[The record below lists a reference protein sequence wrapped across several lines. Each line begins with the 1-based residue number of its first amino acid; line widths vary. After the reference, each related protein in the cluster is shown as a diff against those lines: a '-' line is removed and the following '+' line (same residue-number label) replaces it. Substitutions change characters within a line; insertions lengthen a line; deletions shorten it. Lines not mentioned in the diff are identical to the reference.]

1 MSKQTTYVQRTDSSH
16 DGALLEV
23 SGLDVSIRHDTH
35 SSTVVRD
42 LSLTLQAGER
52 LAIVGE
58 SGSGKTMTA
67 SAILGLLP
75 PRASVTSGSVRLLG
89 EDITN
94 LPSAQMRRYRG
105 QLMGL
110 VPQDPM
116 SSLNPVHTIGWQLR
130 EALTAHAAV
139 NRQAAATRAT
149 ELLEMVGI
157 SDPQTR
163 LKAYPHEF
171 SGGMRQRVLIAMALA
186 LRPRLLIA
194 DESTTA
200 LDVTVQAQVLD
211 LIDALAADAGS
222 AVILITHDLAVAAG
236 RTDSLLVMRNG
247 QAVEAGPTATVLAN
261 PQALYTRQLLAASPH
276 FHRPRKSRFATASSS
291 PTGTPL

>member
-1 MSKQTTYVQRTDSSH
+1 MSKQTTYTRHTDTSH
-16 DGALLEV
+16 RGALLEV
-23 SGLDVSIRHDTH
+23 SGLDISIRHDTH
-35 SSTVVRD
+35 STTVVRD

-116 SSLNPVHTIGWQLR
+116 SSLNPVHTIGWQIR
-130 EALTAHAAV
+130 EALSAHAPLS
-139 NRQAAATRAT
+139 RKAAATRAA

-157 SDPQTR
+157 SEPEAR

-247 QAVEAGPTATVLAN
+247 QAVEAGPTAALLAN
-261 PQALYTRQLLAASPH
+261 PQAPYTRQLLAASPH
-276 FHRPRKSRFATASSS
+276 FNRPRKSRFATASSS
-291 PTGTPL
+291 QTGTPL